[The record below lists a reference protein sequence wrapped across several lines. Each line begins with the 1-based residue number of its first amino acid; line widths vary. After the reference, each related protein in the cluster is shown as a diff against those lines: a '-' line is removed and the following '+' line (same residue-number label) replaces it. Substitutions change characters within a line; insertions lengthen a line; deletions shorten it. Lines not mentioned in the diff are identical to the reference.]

1 MPADAPADAEE
12 EGDRPMEE
20 REKLEKMDLLRSRFR
35 ISYARA
41 REVLEANDW
50 DAVAAAVQLEQEQA
64 PSGFFTEELKVSG
77 KDLVETLKRILHE
90 GNVNRIIVRDPK
102 GYEILNL
109 PVSGAVVFALILP
122 ALTALSAVVI
132 LALDYTVV
140 VERSY

>member
-1 MPADAPADAEE
+1 
-12 EGDRPMEE
+12 MEE
-20 REKLEKMDLLRSRFR
+20 REKLEKMDLLRNRFK

-41 REVLEANDW
+41 REVLEASDW
-50 DAVAAAVQLEQEQA
+50 DAVAAAIRLEEEQA
-64 PSGFFTEELKVSG
+64 PKGFFTEEMKVSG

-102 GYEILNL
+102 GLEILNL

-122 ALTALSAVVI
+122 VLTALSAAVI

>member
-1 MPADAPADAEE
+1 EE
-12 EGDRPMEE
+12 EGDSMEE
-20 REKLEKMDLLRSRFR
+20 REKLEKMDLLRNRFK

-41 REVLEANDW
+41 REVLEQNGW
-50 DAVAAAVQLEQEQA
+50 DAVAAAVQLEEEQT

-77 KDLVETLKRILHE
+77 RDLVETLKRILHE

-109 PVSGAVVFALILP
+109 PVGGAVVFARVLP
-122 ALTALSAVVI
+122 MLTALSAVVI

-140 VERSY
+140 VERSS

>member
-1 MPADAPADAEE
+1 
-12 EGDRPMEE
+12 MED
-20 REKLEKMDLLRSRFR
+20 REKLVKMDLLRSRFN

-50 DAVAAAVQLEQEQA
+50 DTVLAAIQLEREQEEVQA
-64 PSGFFTEELKVSG
+64 EPGGFTEELKVSG

>member
-1 MPADAPADAEE
+1 
-12 EGDRPMEE
+12 MEE
-20 REKLEKMDLLRSRFR
+20 REKLEKMDLLRNRFN

-41 REVLEANDW
+41 REVLEANGW
-50 DAVAAAVQLEQEQA
+50 DAVAAAIQLEEEQA
-64 PSGFFTEELKVSG
+64 PRGYFTEEMKVSG
-77 KDLVETLKRILHE
+77 RDLVETLKRILHE

-109 PVSGAVVFALILP
+109 PVGGAVVFALILP
-122 ALTALSAVVI
+122 VLTALSAAVI

>member
-1 MPADAPADAEE
+1 
-12 EGDRPMEE
+12 MEE
-20 REKLEKMDLLRSRFR
+20 REKLEKMDLLRNRFN

-41 REVLEANDW
+41 REVLEANGW
-50 DAVAAAVQLEQEQA
+50 DAVAAAIQLEKEQA
-64 PSGFFTEELKVSG
+64 PRGYFTEEMKVSG
-77 KDLVETLKRILHE
+77 RDLVETLKRILHE

-109 PVSGAVVFALILP
+109 PVGGAVVFALILP
-122 ALTALSAVVI
+122 VLTALSAAVI